1 MEEKRSV
8 STVVVLVVAI
18 TESVLLLSVVLEGLV
33 SVEFEVCM
41 TDDCKDSVVS
51 GE

>member
-1 MEEKRSV
+1 
-8 STVVVLVVAI
+8 
-18 TESVLLLSVVLEGLV
+18 VLEGLV